1 MIIRPAVPGALSLAV
16 VSLSLL
22 SLGLLPLK
30 AAEAE
35 GPGKLIAGIGPA
47 GDTVEIVG
55 EFKFTEGP
63 AANRDG
69 LVLFADVPTSKVY
82 RVDAGGKS
90 SLFRENSNHT
100 NGQMFNAAGE
110 IVCCQTGRVAVVS
123 ADGKSE
129 RVLADQYDGK
139 PFNSPNDLVID
150 RAGGVY
156 FTDPSFAAVA
166 TSKQG
171 VSGVYYIAPDAKV
184 TRLIDDDVTPN
195 GVNLSPDEKTLYV
208 IPTLREEMMSYP
220 ITAPGKLGPGRVFCK
235 LAQLEGRN
243 GGGGD
248 GCAVDSRGN
257 LYIASGLGVQV
268 FDPQGKA
275 LGVIA
280 LAKASNC
287 KFGGPDFKTLYV
299 TAQTKVYAVPMEV
312 AGIRPQGASA
322 K

>member
-1 MIIRPAVPGALSLAV
+1 MRSFIRDLSRAIIMVVGFGVAVSN
-16 VSLSLL
+16 
-22 SLGLLPLK
+22 
-30 AAEAE
+30 AADKI
-35 GPGKLIAGIGPA
+35 PGIGPA
-47 GDTVEIVG
+47 GEVKKVHG
-55 EFKFTEGP
+55 GFQFTEGP
-63 AANRDG
+63 TFDREGN
-69 LVLFADVPTSKVY
+69 LYFSDVRGDKLY
-82 RVDAGGKS
+82 EIDAKGELS
-90 SLFRENSNHT
+90 TILDPSHHT
-100 NGQMFNAAGE
+100 NGLMMNAAGK
-110 IVCCQTGRVAVVS
+110 IVACEMDGRLIEVDPKTKQV
-123 ADGKSE
+123 KS
-129 RVLADQYDGK
+129 LADSYEGK
-139 PFNSPNDLVID
+139 RFNAPNDLVID
-150 RAGGVY
+150 RAGGIY
-156 FTDPSFAAVA
+156 FTDPHFSAPMPLP
-166 TSKQG
+166 QG
-171 VSGVYYIAPDAKV
+171 VRAFYYRAPDGKV
-184 TRLIDDDVTPN
+184 TRLAEVEAAPN
-195 GVNLSPDEKTLYV
+195 GIILSPDEKTLYV